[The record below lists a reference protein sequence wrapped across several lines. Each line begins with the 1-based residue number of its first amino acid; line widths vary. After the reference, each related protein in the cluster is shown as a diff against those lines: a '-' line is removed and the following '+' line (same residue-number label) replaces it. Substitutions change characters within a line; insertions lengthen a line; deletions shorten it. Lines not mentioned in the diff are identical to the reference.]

1 MYYKSFFLKSNLNM
15 AEKKKNSNSNNINL
29 KFLINAQY
37 LKDLSFEN
45 PQAPDSLK
53 NIKSSPTFKIDADVK
68 SKELKDHGKNIF
80 EVELSIKC
88 ETKSEDTILFLVE
101 GVYNGIFTIENANE
115 EILDKILL
123 IECPKFLFPFLRSII
138 ANCTREAGF
147 PPLMI
152 APLDFIGMY
161 ENRKK

>member
-1 MYYKSFFLKSNLNM
+1 M
-15 AEKKKNSNSNNINL
+15 ANKKKNSNTNNL
-29 KFLINAQY
+29 KFIINAQY

-45 PQAPDSLK
+45 PRAPESLRNFSSNPSF
-53 NIKSSPTFKIDADVK
+53 NIDVDVK
-68 SKELKDHGKNIF
+68 SKALNDHGENIF
-80 EVELSIKC
+80 EVELIVKG
-88 ETKSEDTILFLVE
+88 ETKIEKKPLFLIE
-101 GVYNGIFTIENANE
+101 GSYCGIFTIENASE

>member
-1 MYYKSFFLKSNLNM
+1 
-15 AEKKKNSNSNNINL
+15 
-29 KFLINAQY
+29 
-37 LKDLSFEN
+37 
-45 PQAPDSLK
+45 
-53 NIKSSPTFKIDADVK
+53 
-68 SKELKDHGKNIF
+68 LKDHGKNVF

-101 GVYNGIFTIENANE
+101 GVYNGIFTIENASE

>member
-1 MYYKSFFLKSNLNM
+1 M
-15 AEKKKNSNSNNINL
+15 AENKKNSNSNINL
-29 KFLINAQY
+29 KFLINAQF

-45 PQAPDSLK
+45 PKAPDSLS
-53 NIKSSPTFKIDADVK
+53 NIKGNPTFKIDTDVK
-68 SKELKDHGKNIF
+68 TKALPDHGKNIH
-80 EVELSIKC
+80 EVELTIKC
-88 ETKSEDTILFLVE
+88 ETKSDDFVLFLVE
-101 GVYNGIFTIENANE
+101 GVYSGIFTIENANQ
-115 EILDKILL
+115 EILEKILM

-161 ENRKK
+161 EKQKQGGKK

>member
-1 MYYKSFFLKSNLNM
+1 M
-15 AEKKKNSNSNNINL
+15 
-29 KFLINAQY
+29 KFVINAQF

-45 PQAPDSLK
+45 PQAPDSLR
-53 NIKSSPTFKIDADVK
+53 NIKGNPTFKIDADVK
-68 SKELKDHGKNIF
+68 SKELKDHGENIY

-88 ETKSEDTILFLVE
+88 ETKSEESVLFLVE
-101 GVYNGIFTIENANE
+101 AVYSGIFSIENANND
-115 EILDKILL
+115 ILEKILL

-161 ENRKK
+161 ENKKNK

>member
-1 MYYKSFFLKSNLNM
+1 M

-29 KFLINAQY
+29 KFIINAQY

-45 PQAPDSLK
+45 PNAPDSLR
-53 NIKSSPTFKIDADVK
+53 NAPGNPTFKIDADVK
-68 SKELKDHGKNIF
+68 SKELPDHGQNIY

-88 ETKSEDTILFLVE
+88 ETKTGEKILFLVE
-101 GVYNGIFTIENANE
+101 GIYNGIFTIENADS
-115 EILDKILL
+115 EILEKILL

-138 ANCTREAGF
+138 ANCSREAGF

-161 ENRKK
+161 EKRKNT

>member
-1 MYYKSFFLKSNLNM
+1 M

-45 PQAPDSLK
+45 PQAPESLK
-53 NIKSSPTFKIDADVK
+53 NIKSNPTFKIDADVK

-88 ETKSEDTILFLVE
+88 ETKSENTILF
-101 GVYNGIFTIENANE
+101 
-115 EILDKILL
+115 
-123 IECPKFLFPFLRSII
+123 
-138 ANCTREAGF
+138 
-147 PPLMI
+147 
-152 APLDFIGMY
+152 
-161 ENRKK
+161 

>member
-1 MYYKSFFLKSNLNM
+1 MYYKSFYLKSNLNM
-15 AEKKKNSNSNNINL
+15 AEKKNSNSNNINL

-123 IECPKFLFPFLRSII
+123 DRMSKIFISIFKI
-138 ANCTREAGF
+138 YNS
-147 PPLMI
+147 
-152 APLDFIGMY
+152 
-161 ENRKK
+161 

>member
-1 MYYKSFFLKSNLNM
+1 MP
-15 AEKKKNSNSNNINL
+15 NL
-29 KFLINAQY
+29 KAVAFGLAGDFVWSNEPDHYESDMQQEWLAKNA
-37 LKDLSFEN
+37 
-45 PQAPDSLK
+45 
-53 NIKSSPTFKIDADVK
+53 
-68 SKELKDHGKNIF
+68 KNIF